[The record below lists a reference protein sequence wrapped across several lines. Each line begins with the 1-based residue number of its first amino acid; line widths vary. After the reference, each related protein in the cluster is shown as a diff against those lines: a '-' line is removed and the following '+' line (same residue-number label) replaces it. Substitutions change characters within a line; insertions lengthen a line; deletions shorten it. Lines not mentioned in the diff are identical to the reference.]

1 MKLLSSQKNLINTSS
16 MYKQFIIFFT
26 LSTLLFGYVKIEIDS
41 VSTYVPDSEN
51 LTLDTSSG
59 DNEYN
64 YFRRSPRLEFGFL
77 KVKDFFEPTSIG
89 IIFTTNLQQVSVLA
103 DRLFLTPAIFAGVQA
118 IFNASAATL
127 DDPTSADVVAYDF
140 SLSPYIAEN
149 TYNVL
154 SVTRSA
160 TIKVSSPSRLLL
172 GLDETL
178 LVKASVKIDA
188 NTAYLLFATY
198 GAESAS
204 EADIFFQSFS
214 SSTQVSGGDSD
225 GDNLTDFDETFI
237 TRTDP
242 QKADSNDDGIN
253 DYDDRL
259 LRISNNLF
267 TRVNDTAS
275 SYGLLTES
283 EVIDLRPSSTLISV
297 DGDNAVLSLGIEES
311 SNLTD
316 WVDTGET
323 VDANLSAPQGTRFY
337 RFKMTD

>member
-1 MKLLSSQKNLINTSS
+1 MQYGINNILI
-16 MYKQFIIFFT
+16 
-26 LSTLLFGYVKIEIDS
+26 
-41 VSTYVPDSEN
+41 
-51 LTLDTSSG
+51 
-59 DNEYN
+59 
-64 YFRRSPRLEFGFL
+64 L
-77 KVKDFFEPTSIG
+77 KV
-89 IIFTTNLQQVSVLA
+89 
-103 DRLFLTPAIFAGVQA
+103 
-118 IFNASAATL
+118 
-127 DDPTSADVVAYDF
+127 
-140 SLSPYIAEN
+140 
-149 TYNVL
+149 
-154 SVTRSA
+154 
-160 TIKVSSPSRLLL
+160 
-172 GLDETL
+172 
-178 LVKASVKIDA
+178 SVKQDA
-188 NTAYLLFATY
+188 NSVYILMALYD
-198 GAESAS
+198 AESAGD
-204 EADIFFQSFS
+204 ADLFFQSFS
-214 SSTQVSGGDSD
+214 SSTQLSDGDSD

-253 DYDDRL
+253 DYDDQL